1 MHSLIPNLGVENIAQ
16 TVAYYQEHF
25 GFTLQMAVNDKYE
38 SANTLDES
46 QNYLWAMVQN
56 GGVTLMLQQ
65 RESLK
70 ADVGVSFETL
80 GASASFYIAV
90 EDADALYES
99 LKNGIEIVKPIE
111 TSWYGQREFYI
122 RDINGYVLGFSSS
135 APKQ

>member
-25 GFTLQMAVNDKYE
+25 GFTLQMVVNDKHE

-46 QNYLWAMVQN
+46 QNYLWAMIQN

-65 RESLK
+65 QKSLK
-70 ADVGVSFETL
+70 EDVGVFFETL
-80 GASASFYIAV
+80 GASVSFYIAV
-90 EDADALYES
+90 ENADTLYES
-99 LKNGIEIVKPIE
+99 LRNSVEIVKPIQ

-135 APKQ
+135 VTK